1 MAFEKPERFVE
12 RLFLHCSA
20 SDRPEHDD
28 VGVMRD
34 WHLARGWNDVGY
46 HLFIKKDGQVQSGRD
61 LEASPAAQAGNNTG
75 TIAVCLHGLA
85 VERFTEAQYRSVI
98 GLCNEVNAAYDGMI
112 TFHGHSEV
120 SSKACPV
127 FPYREVLGLDAH
139 GNMEYPQDPTPL
151 TRADMPTVRLM
162 DRGPAVRRLQER
174 LNDHGAGLAA
184 DGIFGVMTREAMV
197 RFQKDNQLEPDGI
210 AGPLTWTAL
219 GE

>member
-1 MAFEKPERFVE
+1 MPFEKPDRFVE

-34 WHLARGWNDVGY
+34 WHLARGWSDVGY
-46 HLFIKKDGQVQSGRD
+46 HLFVKKDGHVQAGRD
-61 LEASPAAQAGNNTG
+61 LEVIPAAQAGNNTG

-98 GLCNEVNAAYDGMI
+98 GLSNEVNAAYDGMV
-112 TFHGHSEV
+112 TFHGHCEV

-139 GNMEYPQDPTPL
+139 GNMELPQDPTPL
-151 TRADMPTVRLM
+151 TQADTPTVRLM
-162 DRGPAVRRLQER
+162 DRGPAARRLQEL
-174 LNDHGAGLAA
+174 LNAQGAGLAA
-184 DGIFGVMTREAMV
+184 DGIFGVMTREAVV
-197 RFQKDNQLEPDGI
+197 RFQTDNELDADAI
-210 AGPLTWTAL
+210 VGPLTWIAL